1 MLLQKRLTYLDF
13 VKCHVSWLA
22 DFIKS
27 DLIKFA
33 DLKKVYELEFGCLN
47 LICQGSHGEGE
58 SGELHCP
65 QEAAD

>member
-1 MLLQKRLTYLDF
+1 MLFQKRLTYLDF

-33 DLKKVYELEFGCLN
+33 DLN
-47 LICQGSHGEGE
+47 
-58 SGELHCP
+58 
-65 QEAAD
+65 ADFIGVHNDMII

>member
-1 MLLQKRLTYLDF
+1 M
-13 VKCHVSWLA
+13 CHGYVIICNLA

-33 DLKKVYELEFGCLN
+33 DLKKVYELEFDCLN